1 MMVVLTLCRE
11 DNLCKE
17 LWGYARAFRRYG
29 ITLSCVSANTPPDA
43 HIDDLLSACPS
54 RPDFILSPDTD
65 FCCMPYGLTEVDI
78 PTVCFQF
85 DTYNNTSRRIRWST
99 LFDIPVLFHP
109 GFEQMYRDAGHARPL
124 TLAHAAQ
131 HDFYDNELDEK
142 TIDLG
147 WVGRT
152 RGAPYATRKRILPRL
167 AREFRMNDWAAHYT
181 LEETAE
187 IYRKSKI
194 VLNISRDDYPQ
205 DANMRVFEAMAAG
218 ALLITGVPTNLSTV
232 GFKEGEHFVGYE
244 REEDIAKRIHRH
256 LNDEQLRRR
265 IARAGRQL
273 VLERHTYDARVG
285 LLVRF
290 IAECGNKFS
299 APARRKRVEEV
310 RLMHLDYY
318 TSMFNMKP
326 AFRELNWLASHDVRC
341 AAKGAYLIGRAQ
353 VRQSVNRVQEWLR

>member
-1 MMVVLTLCRE
+1 MIALVLCPELY
-11 DNLCKE
+11 LSKE
-17 LWGYARAFRRYG
+17 LWGYARAFRRHG
-29 ITLSCVSANTPPDA
+29 ITLACVDLNTPPDVD
-43 HIDDLLSACPS
+43 ISDLLSACS
-54 RPDFILSPDTD
+54 ARPDFILYPDTD
-65 FCCMPYGLTEVDI
+65 FSCMPRGLVEVDI

-109 GFEQMYRDAGHARPL
+109 GFEQMYRDAGHAHPL

-131 HDFYDNELDEK
+131 PDFYDNELDEK
-142 TIDLG
+142 MIDLG

-152 RGAPYATRKRILPRL
+152 HGAPYATRKRILPRL
-167 AREFRMNDWAAHYT
+167 AREFRMNDWTAHYT
-181 LEETAE
+181 LEQTAD

-218 ALLITGVPTNLSTV
+218 ALLITGVPTNLSTL

-244 REEDIAKRIHRH
+244 IEEDIAKRIHRH

-273 VLERHTYDARVG
+273 VLERHTYDARVA
-285 LLVRF
+285 LLLRF
-290 IAECGNKFS
+290 ISECGNTFS
-299 APARRKRVEEV
+299 APARRKPIEEV

-326 AFRELNWLASHDVRC
+326 AFRELDWLASHDVRC